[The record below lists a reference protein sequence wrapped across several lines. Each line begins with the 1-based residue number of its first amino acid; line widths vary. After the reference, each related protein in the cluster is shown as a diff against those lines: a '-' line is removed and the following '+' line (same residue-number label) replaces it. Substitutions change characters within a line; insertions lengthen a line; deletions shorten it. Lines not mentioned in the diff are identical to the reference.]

1 MSQEDADSPVAV
13 GQNRPLIHGRVVWIS
28 DIPLTEGQLRG
39 KRDTFWD
46 TAPVYEGRK
55 EIWEAL
61 RAAADAADTGDYG
74 LAQAI
79 LDGANISIPT
89 GQLTEAYDELGN
101 RYVIPP
107 YCLNPPVTDTG
118 VPSEDQP
125 KHAKP
130 PPTVA
135 IAGTPLTFKVR
146 LSTTNEDVS
155 ISVQSTATI
164 DDLKIKLCAEKNI
177 QSQKITMLYS
187 GRVLANNLAVGELN
201 IPKGYVIQAIV
212 SL

>member
-1 MSQEDADSPVAV
+1 M
-13 GQNRPLIHGRVVWIS
+13 S

-61 RAAADAADTGDYG
+61 RAAADAADTGDYD

-107 YCLNPPVTDTG
+107 YCLSPPVTDAG
-118 VPSEDQP
+118 APSAPSEDQP
-125 KHAKP
+125 KHTKP
-130 PPTVA
+130 PPSAA
-135 IAGTPLTFKVR
+135 IVDTPFIFKVR

-155 ISVQSTATI
+155 ISVPSSATI
-164 DDLKIKLCAEKNI
+164 EDLKMKLCAEKNI
-177 QSQKITMLYS
+177 QSKKITMLYA
-187 GRVLANNLAVGELN
+187 GRVLANNSAVGDLN

-212 SL
+212 LL